1 MKIELKLICE
11 QLKEAL
17 GLKENQKVAALI
29 NKNSDGETFVGW
41 MIVQVNEDDSL
52 TPELD
57 SKCNTVKE
65 LFDFC
70 KQKQWS

>member
-11 QLKEAL
+11 QLKEL
-17 GLKENQKVAALI
+17 LELKENRKVAALI
-29 NKNSDGETFVGW
+29 DKNSDDETFVGW
-41 MIVQVNEDDSL
+41 MIVQVNDDGSL

-65 LFDFC
+65 LLDFC
-70 KQKQWS
+70 KQKQWN

>member
-11 QLKEAL
+11 QLKESL
-17 GLKENQKVAALI
+17 ELKENRKVAALI
-29 NKNSDGETFVGW
+29 DKNSDDETFVGW
-41 MIVQVNEDDSL
+41 MIVQVNDDGSL

-70 KQKQWS
+70 KQKQWD

>member
-17 GLKENQKVAALI
+17 GLKENRKIAALI
-29 NKNSDGETFVGW
+29 DKNSDDETFVGW
-41 MIVQVNEDDSL
+41 MIVQVNDDGLL

-70 KQKQWS
+70 KQKQWD

>member
-11 QLKEAL
+11 QLKESL
-17 GLKENQKVAALI
+17 ELKENQKVAALI
-29 NKNSDGETFVGW
+29 DKNSDDETFVGW
-41 MIVQVNEDDSL
+41 MIVQVNDDGSL

-65 LFDFC
+65 LLDFC
-70 KQKQWS
+70 KQKQWN

>member
-11 QLKEAL
+11 QLKESL
-17 GLKENQKVAALI
+17 ELKENRKVAALI
-29 NKNSDGETFVGW
+29 DKKSEDETFVGW
-41 MIVQVNEDDSL
+41 MIVQVNDDGSL

-65 LFDFC
+65 LLDFC
-70 KQKQWS
+70 KQKQWN

>member
-11 QLKEAL
+11 QLKESL
-17 GLKENQKVAALI
+17 ELKENRKVAVLI
-29 NKNSDGETFVGW
+29 DKNSEDETFVGW
-41 MIVQVNEDDSL
+41 MIVQVNDDGSL

-65 LFDFC
+65 LLDFC
-70 KQKQWS
+70 KQKQWN

>member
-11 QLKEAL
+11 QLKESL
-17 GLKENQKVAALI
+17 ELKKNRKVAALI
-29 NKNSDGETFVGW
+29 DKNSDDETFVGW
-41 MIVQVNEDDSL
+41 MLVQVTDDGSL

-65 LFDFC
+65 LLDFC
-70 KQKQWS
+70 KQKQWN

>member
-11 QLKEAL
+11 QLKESL
-17 GLKENQKVAALI
+17 ELRENRKVAALI
-29 NKNSDGETFVGW
+29 DKNSDDETFVGW
-41 MIVQVNEDDSL
+41 MIVQVNDVGSL

-65 LFDFC
+65 LLDFC
-70 KQKQWS
+70 KQKQWN

>member
-17 GLKENQKVAALI
+17 GLKENRKVAALI
-29 NKNSDGETFVGW
+29 DKNSDDETFVGW
-41 MIVQVNEDDSL
+41 MIVQVNDDGSL

-65 LFDFC
+65 LLDFC
-70 KQKQWS
+70 KQKQWN

>member
-17 GLKENQKVAALI
+17 GLKENRKVAALI
-29 NKNSDGETFVGW
+29 DKNSDDETFVGW
-41 MIVQVNEDDSL
+41 MIVQVNDDGSL
-52 TPELD
+52 TPELN

-65 LFDFC
+65 LLDFC
-70 KQKQWS
+70 KHKQWN

>member
-17 GLKENQKVAALI
+17 GLENNRKVAALI
-29 NKNSDGETFVGW
+29 DKKSEDETFVGW
-41 MIVQVNEDDSL
+41 MIVQVNEDSSL

-57 SKCNTVKE
+57 SKCNTIKE

-70 KQKQWS
+70 NQKQWN

>member
-17 GLKENQKVAALI
+17 GLKENRKVAALI
-29 NKNSDGETFVGW
+29 DKNSDDETFVGW
-41 MIVQVNEDDSL
+41 MIVQVNDDGLL

-70 KQKQWS
+70 KQKQWD

>member
-11 QLKEAL
+11 QLKESL
-17 GLKENQKVAALI
+17 ELKENRKVAALI
-29 NKNSDGETFVGW
+29 DKNSDDETFVGW
-41 MIVQVNEDDSL
+41 MIVQVNDDGSL

-65 LFDFC
+65 LLDFC
-70 KQKQWS
+70 KQKQWN

>member
-1 MKIELKLICE
+1 MKVELKIICE

-17 GLKENQKVAALI
+17 ELEENRKVAALI
-29 NKNSDGETFVGW
+29 DKKSEDETFVGW
-41 MIVQVNEDDSL
+41 MIVQVNEDGSL

-57 SKCNTVKE
+57 SKCNTIKE

-70 KQKQWS
+70 NQKQWN

>member
-1 MKIELKLICE
+1 MKVELKIICE

-17 GLKENQKVAALI
+17 GLEENRKVAALI
-29 NKNSDGETFVGW
+29 DKNSDDETFVGW
-41 MIVQVNEDDSL
+41 MIVQVNDDGSL

-65 LFDFC
+65 LLDFC
-70 KQKQWS
+70 KQKQWN

>member
-11 QLKEAL
+11 QLKEVL
-17 GLKENQKVAALI
+17 GLKENRKVAALI
-29 NKNSDGETFVGW
+29 DKNSEDETFVGW
-41 MIVQVNEDDSL
+41 MIVQINDDGSL
-52 TPELD
+52 SPELD

-70 KQKQWS
+70 KHKQWN

>member
-11 QLKEAL
+11 QLKESL
-17 GLKENQKVAALI
+17 ELKKNRKVAALI
-29 NKNSDGETFVGW
+29 DKNSDDETFVGW
-41 MIVQVNEDDSL
+41 MIVQVNDDGSL

-65 LFDFC
+65 LLDFC
-70 KQKQWS
+70 KQKQWN

>member
-17 GLKENQKVAALI
+17 GLKENRKVAALI
-29 NKNSDGETFVGW
+29 DKNSDDETFVGW
-41 MIVQVNEDDSL
+41 MIVQVNDDGSL
-52 TPELD
+52 TPELN

-65 LFDFC
+65 LLDFC
-70 KQKQWS
+70 KQKQWN

>member
-17 GLKENQKVAALI
+17 GLKENRKVAALI
-29 NKNSDGETFVGW
+29 DKNSDDETFVGW
-41 MIVQVNEDDSL
+41 MIVQVNDDGLL
-52 TPELD
+52 TPELE

-70 KQKQWS
+70 KQKQWD